1 MFSHR
6 SVPEYTTI
14 LAQVFSP
21 CGQFYASGTT
31 DGQVAVWKVA
41 QLVARGEVDRGKEL
55 VRWKVGSGVFSLAS
69 TERHLIVGGR
79 EEVSGWNWDNIA
91 GGQGVGESDWEMCMR
106 GKGEV
111 NSMVVMK
118 EGGTEGRL
126 VLGMGDNNV
135 YMMDLETREVVRV
148 FSGHT
153 GYVHCVS
160 CGMGEGE
167 KTIVSGGEDGA
178 VKLWDSRQTECVHNL
193 KPGEVGEVARP
204 KLGKHVT
211 AVALSQDWLACGGG
225 PRLALWHLKSLA
237 VAATLPPANHEVKV
251 VSFHD
256 EVVMVGGRGRTL
268 YQAKISGEV
277 TAEVSVSSSVV
288 YSIAHTLQPSILC
301 VAGSSS
307 NIDICAPSYNYKDVT
322 IQFPV
327 E

>member
-1 MFSHR
+1 MPSLR

-21 CGQFYASGTT
+21 CGQYYAAGTVE
-31 DGQVAVWKVA
+31 GQVAVWKVS

-55 VRWKVGSGVFSLAS
+55 MKWKVEDGVYSMVSTGRYLVVGSW
-69 TERHLIVGGR
+69 
-79 EEVSGWNWDNIA
+79 EEVTGWDWDTIA
-91 GGQGVGESDWEMCMR
+91 GGEAVRESDWQIVMR

-111 NSMVVMK
+111 NSMVIVK

-135 YMMDLETREVVRV
+135 YVFDLETREVVRV
-148 FSGHT
+148 LSGHT

-160 CGMGEGE
+160 CGKEEGE
-167 KTIVSGGEDGA
+167 KTVASGGEDGT
-178 VKLWDSRQTECVHNL
+178 VKLWDIRQGDCVHTL
-193 KPGEVGEVARP
+193 TPGDTGDLARP
-204 KLGKHVT
+204 KLGKHIS

-237 VAATLPPANHEVKV
+237 VAAPLPPTEQEVKS

-268 YQAKISGEV
+268 FQANFSGEV
-277 TAEVSVSSSVV
+277 TAEVAVSSSMV
-288 YSIAHTLQPSILC
+288 YSIAHMESPSILC

-322 IQFPV
+322 IRFPV

>member
-1 MFSHR
+1 MPSLR

-21 CGQFYASGTT
+21 CGQFYVAGTVA
-31 DGQVAVWKVA
+31 GQVAVWKVA

-55 VRWKVGSGVFSLAS
+55 TKWKVGEGVYSMVS
-69 TERHLIVGGR
+69 TERHLVVGGNG
-79 EEVSGWNWDNIA
+79 EVRA
-91 GGQGVGESDWEMCMR
+91 YDWENITGGEADWQLCLK

-111 NSMVVMK
+111 NSMVVVK
-118 EGGTEGRL
+118 EVGMEGSL

-135 YMMDLETREVVRV
+135 YVVDLESRQIIRV
-148 FSGHT
+148 LSGHT

-160 CGMGEGE
+160 CGRGEGE
-167 KTIVSGGEDGA
+167 NTVVSGGEDGT
-178 VKLWDSRQTECVHNL
+178 VKLWDIRQGDSVHTL
-193 KPGEVGEVARP
+193 MPGETGEVARP

-237 VAATLPPANHEVKV
+237 VAAPLPPAEQEVKA

-256 EVVMVGGRGRTL
+256 DVVMVGGRGRTL
-268 YQAKISGEV
+268 YQANYNGDV
-277 TAEVSVSSSVV
+277 TAEVVVSSSVV
-288 YSIAHTLQPSILC
+288 YSIAHMLQPSILC

-307 NIDICAPSYNYKDVT
+307 NVDICAPSYNYKDAT
-322 IQFPV
+322 IKFPV